1 LSAPTGIETLARDSG
16 AQEFWVR
23 RFIAILIDWLICLA
37 AMAVIGLSPFT
48 IQVVSGS
55 TMAGILLFVY
65 TVAAEY
71 VTGQTLGKMVMGL
84 RVAGL
89 EPKTDVS
96 RLLIREV
103 SKVFVL
109 LLVLDVGFGVLSE
122 SGGRRRYLEI
132 LSKTSVVAKT

>member
-1 LSAPTGIETLARDSG
+1 M
-16 AQEFWVR
+16 R